1 MKTELAGGKYT
12 SEPVVLDRKRL
23 FGGKLTPA
31 SASRNYSI
39 WLAFLGLVILNWSP
53 FWLFAHF
60 PSQDGPSHLYNT
72 VVLSSYNTTQLYQHF
87 YNVVPNAAGNVFT
100 EILLVGALKFL
111 SPILAERLLLSA
123 YVVLLP
129 LSVMYLLRSMGKRR
143 ILWTLA
149 AFLFVPNWFL
159 HSGFWNFCFGAPL
172 ALFALG
178 FYIRHRHH
186 WTWSAYLSFGL
197 LGLAVYSAHIVSW
210 GVVVG
215 SVIAAIVFERL
226 ASRTETD
233 WRRLWSDDVGPAS
246 KPLLCLLP
254 GLALAIIHGWNDHT
268 PAVFDKIPLTRRL
281 HALFS
286 CFALNAGTDDY
297 FIAAC
302 VALLGAAFVVAVRHR
317 FQNGRR
323 LAYTDF
329 LLAFSFLFVVLALVA
344 PDSIGNGA
352 YVRDRLGF
360 FGWLFLFLW
369 IAVQEGPAVWSRWCA
384 ALLCLLSVAWCLYRM
399 PMYSKWSGA
408 VSELADTTSWI
419 QPNSTVLAVN
429 LNSVRSIR
437 FQPLLHAID
446 LLTPKPFIDLRNYEA
461 SLNYFL
467 VNFRPEMSPATS
479 LGGRDELEAD
489 LPTFDIERYENHTHS
504 RVDYLIFYS
513 SYDLAPYLD
522 KGGPYRNQL
531 RKYRLI
537 HITQPRRIARIYQR
551 IP

>member
-1 MKTELAGGKYT
+1 MLENDKKTKIAGKKYG
-12 SEPVVLDRKRL
+12 SEHIVLDHKR
-23 FGGKLTPA
+23 TPENA
-31 SASRNYSI
+31 RRNSDYSI
-39 WLAFLGLVILNWSP
+39 WLAFLGLVILNCSP

-72 VVLSSYNTTQLYQHF
+72 VVLSSYHTTQLYQRF

-111 SPILAERLLLSA
+111 SPLVAERLLLTA

-129 LSVMYLLRSMGKRR
+129 LSVMYLLRSMGQRR
-143 ILWTLA
+143 LLWTLA

-178 FYIRHRHH
+178 FYLKHRHR
-186 WTWSAYLSFGL
+186 WTGSAYLSFGL
-197 LGLAVYSAHIVSW
+197 LGLAVYAAHIVSW
-210 GVVVG
+210 GVVVIG
-215 SVIAAIVFERL
+215 VVGAIVFERL
-226 ASRTETD
+226 ANRKAID
-233 WRRLWSDDVGPAS
+233 RRAPS

-254 GLALAIIHGWNDHT
+254 GLVLAVVYGLKAQA
-268 PAVFDKIPLTRRL
+268 PAVFEKMPLTRRI

-286 CFALNAGTDDY
+286 CFALNAGTDYY

-317 FQNGRR
+317 LQNGRR
-323 LAYTDF
+323 LTYTDF
-329 LLAFSFLFVVLALVA
+329 LLVFSFLFALLALVA
-344 PDSIGNGA
+344 PDTIGAGA
-352 YVRDRLGF
+352 FVRDRLGF

-369 IAVQEGPAVWSRWCA
+369 IAAQDIPALWSRRCA

-408 VSELADTTSWI
+408 VSELADTTVWI
-419 QPNSTVLAVN
+419 QPNSTVLALN
-429 LNSVRSIR
+429 LNPVDNLR

-446 LLTPKPFIDLRNYEA
+446 LLTPKPFIDLINYEA

-467 VNFRPEMSPATS
+467 VNFRPDMSPIPS
-479 LGGRDELEAD
+479 LGSKDQLEAD
-489 LPTFDIERYENHTHS
+489 LPTFDIDRFENQTHN
-504 RVDYLIFYS
+504 RVGYLIFYS
-513 SYDLAPYLD
+513 SHDMTPYL
-522 KGGPYRNQL
+522 GEEGPYRNQL
-531 RKYRLI
+531 RKFRLI
-537 HITQPRRIARIYQR
+537 HVTQPRRIARVYQR
-551 IP
+551 VP